1 MAATL
6 DERTRASLLGT
17 AFAAL
22 GALSFGATIAFGRS
36 LAKVGLGAPTVL
48 GIRFVVGASLL
59 LAIRAATRRE
69 EPFVPTHVGRL
80 LLLGVVY
87 MVESTLFFM
96 ALERG
101 TAAAVSLLFYSYPA
115 IVTLIELAAGS
126 GRPSRRVISALAVS
140 ATGSAL
146 VVVAGADV
154 SITSAGIA
162 LALCSA
168 VTFSGY
174 LVVSDR
180 ALRDTDAVTKAA
192 WVALGCGLAHV
203 ARGVVTGALHDP
215 SGHLPALVGN
225 GLVTASAFAFMFA
238 GLHLLGPAKTAV
250 VMTLEA
256 FFAIVLAALF
266 LGETIGG
273 LQLAGGVAILAGAA
287 IVASAPVV
295 RPAELVEAGAEAP

>member
-1 MAATL
+1 MAPTL
-6 DERTRASLLGT
+6 DERARASLLGT

-36 LAKVGLGAPTVL
+36 LAQLDLGAPTVL
-48 GIRFVVGASLL
+48 GIRFLVGAVLL
-59 LAIRAATRRE
+59 LAIRVATRPG
-69 EPFVPTHVGRL
+69 EPFVPTRAGRL
-80 LLLGVVY
+80 LVLGVVY

-115 IVTLIELAAGS
+115 MVTLLELAAGS
-126 GRPSRRVISALAVS
+126 GRPSRRVVAALAVS
-140 ATGSAL
+140 ATGSVL

-154 SITSAGIA
+154 SITTAGIA
-162 LALCSA
+162 LALSSA
-168 VTFSGY
+168 LTFSGY

-180 ALRDTDAVTKAA
+180 AVRDTDAVTKAA
-192 WVALGCGLAHV
+192 WVALGCGAAHV
-203 ARGVVTGALHDP
+203 VRGATTRALHDP

-256 FFAIVLAALF
+256 FFAIVLAAVF

-273 LQLAGGVAILAGAA
+273 LQLVGGAAILAGAA
-287 IVASAPVV
+287 IVASAPLA
-295 RPAELVEAGAEAP
+295 RPELAEAGTEAP